1 MAGSPTIASIFNQ
14 RGPGVLIQRIV
25 VGVAEFAVA
34 NQPAAVLS
42 TYALGSC
49 VGVVAYD
56 ASAKA
61 GGMLHIMLPD
71 STLSP
76 DKAAKQP
83 AMFAD
88 TGIPALFNGL
98 AGVRAQRSRTKLFL
112 AGGAA
117 VLSGPDTFQIG
128 ERNGVAVR
136 RMLGVYGCQVIGHEL
151 GGFQNRTLHL
161 DVGTGQL
168 TIKLP
173 DRTLTFGLA

>member
-1 MAGSPTIASIFNQ
+1 MAGSPTISSVFT
-14 RGPGVLIQRIV
+14 QRIV

-34 NQPAAVLS
+34 NQGAAVLS

-56 ASAKA
+56 ASVRA
-61 GGMLHIMLPD
+61 GGLLHLMLPD

-98 AGVRAQRSRTKLFL
+98 AGVRAQRSRTNIFI
-112 AGGAA
+112 AGGAS

-136 RMLGVYGCQVIGHEL
+136 RMLAVYGCRVVGMEL

-161 DVGTGQL
+161 DVSTGVL
-168 TIKLP
+168 TVKMP
-173 DRTLTFGLA
+173 DRTFTVAMA

>member
-1 MAGSPTIASIFNQ
+1 MSGSPSIASVFTQ
-14 RGPGVLIQRIV
+14 RLV

-34 NQPAAVLS
+34 NQGSAVLS

-56 ASAKA
+56 ASARA
-61 GGMLHIMLPD
+61 GGLLHLMLPD

-88 TGIPALFNGL
+88 TGIPALFNAM
-98 AGVRAQRSRTKLFL
+98 AGVRAQRARTNIYI

-136 RMLGVYGCQVIGHEL
+136 RMLSVYGCRVLGMEL

-161 DVGTGQL
+161 DVSTGVL
-168 TIKLP
+168 TVKMP
-173 DRTLTFGLA
+173 DRTFTVAMT